1 MIQKRLDLLP
11 GLLLELDR
19 RKVDYQLEI
28 AGMGAYV
35 DTLLE
40 CIKDTGAEK
49 RVHLC
54 GMIERNQM
62 SCFWR
67 RQDICINLSDYEG
80 RSISVME
87 AMANGAVPVV
97 TKTSGV
103 REDIADGESG
113 YLIEIGDYARMADVI
128 CELEKKRFL
137 LKDMGEKAFESISE
151 KCHMKDHIEFWNQ
164 VLKELW

>member
-1 MIQKRLDLLP
+1 
-11 GLLLELDR
+11 
-19 RKVDYQLEI
+19 
-28 AGMGAYV
+28 
-35 DTLLE
+35 
-40 CIKDTGAEK
+40 
-49 RVHLC
+49 
-54 GMIERNQM
+54 MIERNQM